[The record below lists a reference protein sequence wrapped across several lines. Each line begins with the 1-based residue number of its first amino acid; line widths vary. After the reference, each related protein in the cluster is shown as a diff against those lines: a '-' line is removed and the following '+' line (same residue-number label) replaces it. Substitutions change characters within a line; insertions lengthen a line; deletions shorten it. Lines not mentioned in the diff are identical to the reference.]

1 MDTSEDAAVKES
13 EDIIVLLKTKW
24 EEAKQALLDLHLQGF
39 DFTKIVE
46 RGLNPVMLR
55 KLYTDVGIPISQDIP
70 VPTPPL
76 TKPRVVSG
84 HTPGLPSPDKVSTN
98 DVDQQ
103 PVSVLQGKGRVSP
116 TIKTL
121 ITMTKEE
128 KVPLTSSAS
137 ISKLAKP
144 SVTNLSGKVTSIK
157 AGDSKGVDRKE
168 YIARLA
174 AAKAS
179 VSSKAACTPTVE
191 SPIQVTVSRS
201 PPPITTTNQSHQE
214 PVIDR
219 AQDLEVEAKRK
230 AQTDLARQKIEALR
244 HRETVQQDSQTPK
257 SHKGDHQH
265 QRSLEE
271 LHQASS
277 FTGPATMPQSLVPSR
292 QGSYFSPVT
301 QKPPFSIPGLF
312 MGSDTSQNI
321 PQPTAGQAITT
332 IQQRDVNAALGP
344 GPQYSISQGPDEQ
357 SKLSVALQVP
367 SIPNLT
373 AITGSSTVPAINP
386 TPAATTRKRQKAAD
400 FIDSPSS
407 RIKRPLGQQEDSS
420 LIIDISEDDSSNV
433 SDDDDFNMGQ
443 SEHTLALSKTSN
455 IGQNGSGKQKSI
467 GDLPPLSELPTR
479 KKSTVMTPPAA
490 QTPGQTK
497 DPKQLKSKEM
507 EIELMRRK
515 IAELEQRNHAKR
527 NTSRAQ
533 SPGTSSQV
541 PVSSPLRE
549 QLQSTNDPTKPLAEV
564 VNAKADIEGID
575 STRQSSSTSI
585 EIRESAT
592 EDRLTAEQRLREVEL
607 ARAKAEH
614 SVAVDTVLAS
624 EQGRQLQEE
633 ALQALR
639 REEGSSQAREPSR
652 DQDSNGHDVEHVRLK
667 SIEQQGSPGSIQ
679 PAQEVET
686 PEVVTKDEGILR
698 QQGEQLQQQEAS
710 QRRQQAEQQRLLDEQ
725 QRLRKAEIEAGL
737 PVLDATVERTK
748 QRIDSLKKEMKELEE
763 EIQKGVEGRK
773 SLMEELHNLSQAV
786 GTPQSVV
793 DQVGKPPLSLVSE
806 IQQMSGKEQEKGKY
820 AQ

>member
-13 EDIIVLLKTKW
+13 EDINVLKAKW

-39 DFTKIVE
+39 DFTRIVE
-46 RGLNPVMLR
+46 RGLNPVILR
-55 KLYTDVGIPISQDIP
+55 KLYADVGIPISQDIP
-70 VPTPPL
+70 MPTPPL
-76 TKPRVVSG
+76 TEPRVISG
-84 HTPGLPSPDKVSTN
+84 HTPGLSSPDKVPTN
-98 DVDQQ
+98 NLDQQ

-116 TIKTL
+116 TIKTS

-128 KVPLTSSAS
+128 KVPSTGSAS

-157 AGDSKGVDRKE
+157 AGDSKSVDRKE

-179 VSSKAACTPTVE
+179 VSSKAASTPTVE
-191 SPIQVTVSRS
+191 SPIQVTVSRT
-201 PPPITTTNQSHQE
+201 PPTTTTNQSHQE

-219 AQDLEVEAKRK
+219 VQDLEVEAKRK
-230 AQTDLARQKIEALR
+230 AQTDLARQKIEALKR
-244 HRETVQQDSQTPK
+244 RETVQQESQTPK
-257 SHKGDHQH
+257 SHEGDHQH
-265 QRSLEE
+265 QRSLGE
-271 LHQASS
+271 LQQASS

-312 MGSDTSQNI
+312 MGSDTSQNV
-321 PQPTAGQAITT
+321 PQPTAGQAVATV
-332 IQQRDVNAALGP
+332 QQRDVNTALGP
-344 GPQYSISQGPDEQ
+344 GPLYSISQGPDEQ
-357 SKLSVALQVP
+357 SKLSMALQVP
-367 SIPNLT
+367 SIPSLT
-373 AITGSSTVPAINP
+373 AITGSSTVSAINP
-386 TPAATTRKRQKAAD
+386 TPAATSRKRQKAAD
-400 FIDSPSS
+400 FIDSPST

-433 SDDDDFNMGQ
+433 SDDDDLKMGQ
-443 SEHTLALSKTSN
+443 AEHTFALSKNSN
-455 IGQNGSGKQKSI
+455 IGQNGSSKQKSI

-549 QLQSTNDPTKPLAEV
+549 QLQSTNDLPKPLAGV
-564 VNAKADIEGID
+564 VNAKADTEGID

-607 ARAKAEH
+607 ARAEAEH

-633 ALQALR
+633 ALQASR
-639 REEGSSQAREPSR
+639 REEGSSRAREPTR
-652 DQDSNGHDVEHVRLK
+652 DQESNGHDVEHVRLK

-679 PAQEVET
+679 AAQEVEN
-686 PEVVTKDEGILR
+686 PEVVTRDGGILR
-698 QQGEQLQQQEAS
+698 QQGERMQQQEAS

-748 QRIDSLKKEMKELEE
+748 QRIESLKKEMMELEE
-763 EIQKGVEGRK
+763 EIQKGFEGRK

-793 DQVGKPPLSLVSE
+793 DQVGKPPSSVVSE
-806 IQQMSGKEQEKGKY
+806 FQQMSEKEQEKGKY

>member
-1 MDTSEDAAVKES
+1 M
-13 EDIIVLLKTKW
+13 LLKAKW

-39 DFTKIVE
+39 GFAQILE
-46 RGLNPVMLR
+46 RGLSPVMLR
-55 KLYTDVGIPISQDIP
+55 KLYADVGIPISQDMP
-70 VPTPPL
+70 KPTPPL
-76 TKPRVVSG
+76 TESRIVFG
-84 HTPGLPSPDKVSTN
+84 HTPSLSSPDKVPTIN
-98 DVDQQ
+98 VDQQ
-103 PVSVLQGKGRVSP
+103 TVSVLQDKGKASP
-116 TIKTL
+116 TNKTL

-128 KVPLTSSAS
+128 KFPLTSSAS

-179 VSSKAACTPTVE
+179 VSSKAAATPTAE
-191 SPIQVTVSRS
+191 SSIQATISRT
-201 PPPITTTNQSHQE
+201 PPTATTNQSHQE
-214 PVIDR
+214 PVVDR
-219 AQDLEVEAKRK
+219 AQDPEVEAKRK
-230 AQTDLARQKIEALR
+230 AQTDLARQKMEALKR
-244 HRETVQQDSQTPK
+244 RETVQQESQTPK
-257 SHKGDHQH
+257 SHEGDHQD
-265 QRSLEE
+265 QRSLAGPQ
-271 LHQASS
+271 QASS
-277 FTGPATMPQSLVPSR
+277 FTAPATMPQSLVSSR

-312 MGSDTSQNI
+312 MTSDISQNI
-321 PQPTAGQAITT
+321 PHPVAAQAVAP
-332 IQQRDVNAALGP
+332 IQQSDINAALGSEP
-344 GPQYSISQGPDEQ
+344 RYSISHDSGEQ
-357 SKLSVALQVP
+357 SKLSLAQQAP
-367 SIPNLT
+367 SIPSVA
-373 AITGSSTVPAINP
+373 AITQPSVVPAINP
-386 TPAATTRKRQKAAD
+386 TPAATSRKRQKAAD
-400 FIDSPSS
+400 FIDSPST

-420 LIIDISEDDSSNV
+420 LIIDISEDDLSNV
-433 SDDDDFNMGQ
+433 SDDDDLSMGQ
-443 SEHTLALSKTSN
+443 PEHPLSLSRKSN
-455 IGQNGSGKQKSI
+455 IAQTGSGKQKSI
-467 GDLPPLSELPTR
+467 GDLPPLSELPSR

-541 PVSSPLRE
+541 PVSSPIRE
-549 QLQSTNDPTKPLAEV
+549 PLQSTNDPTKPVAGA
-564 VNAKADIEGID
+564 VNAKADTEGLD
-575 STRQSSSTSI
+575 STRQSSSTST
-585 EIRESAT
+585 ETRGSAI
-592 EDRLTAEQRLREVEL
+592 EDRLAAEQRLPELDL
-607 ARAKAEH
+607 ARAEAEH

-624 EQGRQLQEE
+624 EQDRQLQEE
-633 ALQALR
+633 ALQASR
-639 REEGSSQAREPSR
+639 REEGFSQAQKPIG

-667 SIEQQGSPGSIQ
+667 SIEQQGSPASMQ
-679 PAQEVET
+679 VAQKVET
-686 PEVVTKDEGILR
+686 LDVGAKDEEVLR
-698 QQGEQLQQQEAS
+698 QQEERLQQQEAD
-710 QRRQQAEQQRLLDEQ
+710 QRRQQVEQQKLLDEQ

-748 QRIDSLKKEMKELEE
+748 QRIESLKKEMMDLEE

-793 DQVGKPPLSLVSE
+793 DEIGKSASRLNIETQQLSE
-806 IQQMSGKEQEKGKY
+806 KEEEKGKC

>member
-1 MDTSEDAAVKES
+1 MDRSEDAAVKES
-13 EDIIVLLKTKW
+13 EDINVLKAKW

-39 DFTKIVE
+39 DFTSIVE
-46 RGLNPVMLR
+46 RGLNPVIIR
-55 KLYTDVGIPISQDIP
+55 KLYADVGIPIPQDIP
-70 VPTPPL
+70 RPTPPL
-76 TKPRVVSG
+76 TEPRVVSG
-84 HTPGLPSPDKVSTN
+84 HTPGLSSPDKVPTN
-98 DVDQQ
+98 NVDQQ

-116 TIKTL
+116 TIKTS

-128 KVPLTSSAS
+128 KVPSTSSAS

-144 SVTNLSGKVTSIK
+144 SVTNLSGKVTGIK

-179 VSSKAACTPTVE
+179 VSSKAASTPTVE
-191 SPIQVTVSRS
+191 SPIQVTVSRT
-201 PPPITTTNQSHQE
+201 PPITAMNQSHQE

-230 AQTDLARQKIEALR
+230 AQTDLARQKIEALKR
-244 HRETVQQDSQTPK
+244 RETVQQESQTPK
-257 SHKGDHQH
+257 SHEGDHQH
-265 QRSLEE
+265 QRSLRE
-271 LHQASS
+271 LHQATS

-321 PQPTAGQAITT
+321 PQPTAGQAVATV
-332 IQQRDVNAALGP
+332 QQSDVNAALGP

-357 SKLSVALQVP
+357 RKLSIALQVP
-367 SIPNLT
+367 SIPSLT

-386 TPAATTRKRQKAAD
+386 TPAATSRKRQKAAD
-400 FIDSPSS
+400 FIDSPST

-433 SDDDDFNMGQ
+433 SDDDDLNMGQ
-443 SEHTLALSKTSN
+443 AEHYLALSKKSN

-479 KKSTVMTPPAA
+479 RKSTVMTPPAP

-497 DPKQLKSKEM
+497 DPKHLKSKEM

-533 SPGTSSQV
+533 SPGTLSQV

-549 QLQSTNDPTKPLAEV
+549 QLQSTNDPTKFLAGV
-564 VNAKADIEGID
+564 VDAKADTEGID
-575 STRQSSSTSI
+575 STHQSPSTST

-592 EDRLTAEQRLREVEL
+592 EDQLTAEQRLQEVEL
-607 ARAKAEH
+607 AGAEAEY
-614 SVAVDTVLAS
+614 SVAVDTVITS

-633 ALQALR
+633 ALQASR

-652 DQDSNGHDVEHVRLK
+652 NQDSNDHDVEHVRLE
-667 SIEQQGSPGSIQ
+667 SIEQQGSPVSIQ
-679 PAQEVET
+679 AAQDVEA
-686 PEVVTKDEGILR
+686 PEVVTKDGAVLR
-698 QQGEQLQQQEAS
+698 QQGKQLLQQEAS

-748 QRIDSLKKEMKELEE
+748 QRIESLKKEMMELEE
-763 EIQKGVEGRK
+763 EIQKGVEGRQ

-786 GTPQSVV
+786 GTPQFVV
-793 DQVGKPPLSLVSE
+793 DQVGKPPSSLVSE
-806 IQQMSGKEQEKGKY
+806 IQPMSDQEQEKGKY